1 MVQSVADPQPELCPR
16 EERILL
22 SKHVEL
28 RVAVKDSCG
37 DELVENTDD
46 KGRKDGEEDIVQRER
61 PRLVG
66 NLPREVVEEGIL
78 SYLNQRQNDSR
89 LSEAYP
95 ELRHVQYNVL
105 VERVYKDG
113 YK

>member
-28 RVAVKDSCG
+28 RVAVEDSCG

-46 KGRKDGEEDIVQRER
+46 KRRKDGEEDIVQRER

-66 NLPREVVEEGIL
+66 NLPREVVEEGKL
-78 SYLNQRQNDSR
+78 HACQHALNTNSADERTQNCVMYSTMF
-89 LSEAYP
+89 L
-95 ELRHVQYNVL
+95 
-105 VERVYKDG
+105 
-113 YK
+113 